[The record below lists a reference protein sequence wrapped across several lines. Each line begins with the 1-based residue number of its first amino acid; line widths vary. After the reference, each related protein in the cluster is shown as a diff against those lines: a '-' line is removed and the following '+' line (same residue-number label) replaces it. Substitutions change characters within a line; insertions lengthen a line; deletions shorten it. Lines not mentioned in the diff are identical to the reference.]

1 MTAVS
6 ATVPS
11 PLSTRAIA
19 ADMLQRVL
27 DRSIPLDEIEA
38 SHTPF
43 IKLERRDRA
52 FIHLT
57 ILTVL
62 RRLGQIDDIIQRCLT
77 AGRAPEIKIQHLL
90 RLAIAEILFLK
101 VAPHAAVDE
110 AVTLVKTLDLAPLSG
125 FVNAVLR
132 RVVREG
138 KAWLDMQNA
147 DRLNTPDWLWQ
158 RWVNIYGVRIAQQIA
173 AAHREEP
180 PLDISVKADP
190 EKWAERLEGKLLP
203 TGSIR
208 LTGRPRIRQ
217 LAGYDEGA
225 WWVQDAAAALPVQ
238 MLLNALPAQG
248 KGARV
253 IDLCAAPG
261 GKTAQLAAAGAEV
274 IAVDRSSSRL
284 KVLQQNLDRLKIT
297 DRVKVHQADA
307 RQMTI
312 ETPVDAVLLDAPCT
326 ATGTLRR
333 HPEIAYLRRLE
344 DINRAAEIQ
353 ATMISSA
360 VKLLRPG
367 GILVY
372 AVCSLEP
379 EEGQNHFFSSIL
391 PSGLIPAPLSPGEM
405 PALAEFIDAAPN
417 DQAGV
422 GSSLRTLPYHWP
434 ELGGLD
440 GFYAVRLQRA

>member
-1 MTAVS
+1 MSAVS
-6 ATVPS
+6 ATLPS

-27 DRSIPLDEIEA
+27 DRSIPLDEVEA
-38 SHTPF
+38 NHTPF

-62 RRLGQIDDIIQRCLT
+62 RRLGQIDDIIQHCLT
-77 AGRAPEIKIQHLL
+77 AGRAPEIRIQHLL

-110 AVTLVKTLDLAPLSG
+110 AVTLVKSLDLAPLSG

-132 RVVREG
+132 RVAREG
-138 KAWLDMQNA
+138 QAWLETQNA
-147 DRLNTPDWLWQ
+147 DRINTPDWLWR
-158 RWVNIYGVRIAQQIA
+158 RWENIYGMVTAQQIA

-180 PLDISVKADP
+180 PLDISVKTNP
-190 EKWAERLEGKLLP
+190 EQWAQRLEGKLLP

-208 LTGRPRIRQ
+208 LTGRPRVRQ
-217 LAGYDEGA
+217 LPGYDEGA

-238 MLLNALPAQG
+238 ILLNALPERG

-261 GKTAQLAAAGAEV
+261 GKTAQLAAAGAQV

-297 DRVKVHQADA
+297 ERVKVHQADA

-312 ETPVDAVLLDAPCT
+312 DAPVDAVLLDAPCT

-333 HPEIAYLRRLE
+333 HPEIARLRRPE

-353 ATMISSA
+353 ASMISAA

-379 EEGQNHFFSSIL
+379 EEGQNHFSSSGL
-391 PSGLIPAPLSPGEM
+391 PSGLIPVPLNRGEL
-405 PALAEFIDAAPN
+405 PALAEFIGPRPT
-417 DQAGV
+417 DQAGA
-422 GSSLRTLPYHWP
+422 GSSLQTLPCQWP
-434 ELGGLD
+434 EHGGLD
-440 GFYAVRLQRA
+440 GFYAFRLQKA

>member
-1 MTAVS
+1 MTPSVP
-6 ATVPS
+6 ATAPS
-11 PLSTRAIA
+11 PTTTRAIA
-19 ADMLQRVL
+19 ADILQRVL
-27 DRSIPLDEIEA
+27 DRAIPLDEVEA

-57 ILTVL
+57 VLTVL

-77 AGRAPEIKIQHLL
+77 TGRAPEIRIRHLL

-101 VAPHAAVDE
+101 IAPHAAVDE

-138 KAWLDMQNA
+138 AAWLVTQDA
-147 DRLNTPDWLWQ
+147 ERVNTPDWLWR
-158 RWVNIYGVRIAQQIA
+158 RWQDRYGADIVRRIA

-180 PLDISVKADP
+180 PLDISVKSNP
-190 EKWAERLEGKLLP
+190 EQWAQRLEGILLA

-208 LTGRPRIRQ
+208 LAGRPRIRQ
-217 LAGYDEGA
+217 LSGYDEGA
-225 WWVQDAAAALPVQ
+225 WWVQDAAAALPAR
-238 MLLNALPAQG
+238 LLLDALPGRG
-248 KGARV
+248 KNARL

-274 IAVDRSSSRL
+274 IAVDRSPSRL
-284 KVLQQNLDRLKIT
+284 KVLQQNLERLKMS
-297 DRVKVHQADA
+297 DRVTVHQADA
-307 RQMTI
+307 RRMTI
-312 ETPVDAVLLDAPCT
+312 ETPVDGVLLDAPCT

-333 HPEIAYLRRLE
+333 HPEIAYLRRPE
-344 DINRAAEIQ
+344 DIRRAAEIQ
-353 ATMISSA
+353 ADMISAA

-372 AVCSLEP
+372 AVCSLEA
-379 EEGQNHFFSSIL
+379 EEGPNHFS
-391 PSGLIPAPLSPGEM
+391 PVPPGLKPAPVLPGEM
-405 PALAEFIDAAPN
+405 PAWAEFSPVLGDE
-417 DQAGV
+417 GLT
-422 GSSLRTLPYHWP
+422 GSVLQTLPCQWP
-434 ELGGLD
+434 DRGGLD
-440 GFYAVRLQRA
+440 GFFAVRLQRA

>member
-1 MTAVS
+1 MSPVS

-11 PLSTRAIA
+11 PISTRAIA

-27 DRSIPLDEIEA
+27 DRAIPLDEIEA

-77 AGRAPEIKIQHLL
+77 AGRAPEIRIQHLL
-90 RLAIAEILFLK
+90 RLAVAEILFLQ
-101 VAPHAAVDE
+101 VPPHAAVDE

-138 KAWLDMQNA
+138 EAWLKAQNV

-158 RWVNIYGVRIAQQIA
+158 RWLNIYGANTAEQIS

-180 PLDISVKADP
+180 PLDISVKNDP
-190 EKWAERLEGKLLP
+190 ERWAQRLEGKLLP

-208 LTGRPRIRQ
+208 LAGRPRVRQ
-217 LAGYDEGA
+217 LAGYDKGA

-238 MLLNALPAQG
+238 MLLNALPARG

-261 GKTAQLAAAGAEV
+261 GKTAQLAAAGAQV

-284 KVLQQNLDRLKIT
+284 KVLQQNLDRLKIADHVT
-297 DRVKVHQADA
+297 VHQADA
-307 RQMTI
+307 RQMTV

-333 HPEIAYLRRLE
+333 HPEIAYLRRPE

-353 ATMISSA
+353 ASMISAA

-379 EEGQNHFFSSIL
+379 EEGQNHFFSSGL
-391 PSGLIPAPLSPGEM
+391 PSGLIPAPLNPGEV
-405 PALAEFIDAAPN
+405 PALAEFIDSTPD
-417 DQAGV
+417 DQAGA
-422 GSSLRTLPYHWP
+422 GSSLRTLPCHWP
-434 ELGGLD
+434 QHGGLD

>member
-1 MTAVS
+1 MAS
-6 ATVPS
+6 APATVPS
-11 PLSTRAIA
+11 PSSTRAIA

-27 DRSIPLDEIEA
+27 DRAIPLDEIEA

-43 IKLERRDRA
+43 VKLERRDRA

-77 AGRAPEIKIQHLL
+77 TGRAPEITIQHLL
-90 RLAIAEILFLK
+90 RLAVAEILFLK

-110 AVTLVKTLDLAPLSG
+110 AVTLVKTLSLAPLSG

-138 KAWLDMQNA
+138 QTWLETQNA

-158 RWVNIYGVRIAQQIA
+158 RWQNSYGARIAQQIA

-180 PLDISVKADP
+180 PLDISVKTDP
-190 EKWAERLEGKLLP
+190 AHWAERLEGKLLP

-217 LAGYDEGA
+217 LPGYDEGA

-238 MLLNALPAQG
+238 MLLNALPARG

-261 GKTAQLAAAGAEV
+261 GKTAQLAAAGARV
-274 IAVDRSSSRL
+274 IAVDRSASRL

-297 DRVKVHQADA
+297 EQVTVHQADA

-312 ETPVDAVLLDAPCT
+312 EAPVDAVLLDAPCT

-333 HPEIAYLRRLE
+333 HPEIARLRRPE

-353 ATMISSA
+353 ASMISA
-360 VKLLRPG
+360 AIKLLRPG

-379 EEGQNHFFSSIL
+379 EEGQNHFFSSEL
-391 PSGLIPAPLSPGEM
+391 PSGLIPAPVNPAEM
-405 PALAEFIDAAPN
+405 PALAGFIASTPK
-417 DQAGV
+417 DQAGA
-422 GSSLRTLPYHWP
+422 GSGLRTLPCHWP
-434 ELGGLD
+434 QYGGLD

>member
-1 MTAVS
+1 MSSVPATA
-6 ATVPS
+6 PS
-11 PLSTRAIA
+11 PITTRAIA
-19 ADMLQRVL
+19 ADILQRVL
-27 DRSIPLDEIEA
+27 DRAVPLDEVET

-57 ILTVL
+57 VLTVL

-77 AGRAPEIKIQHLL
+77 AGRAPEIRIRHLL

-138 KAWLDMQNA
+138 AAWFATQDA
-147 DRLNTPDWLWQ
+147 DRLNIPDWLWR
-158 RWVNIYGVRIAQQIA
+158 RWQDSYGANTVHQIA

-180 PLDISVKADP
+180 PLDISVKSNP
-190 EKWAERLEGKLLP
+190 EQWAQRLEGKLLA

-217 LAGYDEGA
+217 LPGYDEGA
-225 WWVQDAAAALPVQ
+225 WWVQDAAAALPAR
-238 MLLNALPAQG
+238 MLLDALRDG
-248 KGARV
+248 GRDARI

-284 KVLQQNLDRLKIT
+284 KVLQQNLERLKMT
-297 DRVKVHQADA
+297 DRVTVHQADA

-312 ETPVDAVLLDAPCT
+312 ETPVDGVLLDAPCT
-326 ATGTLRR
+326 ATGTMRR
-333 HPEIAYLRRLE
+333 HPEIAYLRQPE
-344 DINRAAEIQ
+344 DIRRAASIQ
-353 ATMISSA
+353 ADMISTA

-372 AVCSLEP
+372 AVCSLEA
-379 EEGQNHFFSSIL
+379 EEGPNHFFSSGL
-391 PSGLIPAPLSPGEM
+391 PPGLKLAPPLSGEM
-405 PALAEFIDAAPN
+405 PAWAEFFPTSGDE
-417 DQAGV
+417 GLT
-422 GSSLRTLPYHWP
+422 GSVLRTLPCYWP
-434 ELGGLD
+434 EHGGLD